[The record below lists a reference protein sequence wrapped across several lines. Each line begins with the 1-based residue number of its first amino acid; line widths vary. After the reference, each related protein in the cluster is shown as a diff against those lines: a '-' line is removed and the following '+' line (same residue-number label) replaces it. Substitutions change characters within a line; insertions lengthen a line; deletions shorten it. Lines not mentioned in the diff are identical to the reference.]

1 MDSQT
6 QGYLMAL
13 IFAAMGIIV
22 MVLTWHRGKRNP

>member
-13 IFAAMGIIV
+13 ILAGLGIFV
-22 MVLTWHRGKRNP
+22 MLVTWQRKKPR

>member
-13 IFAAMGIIV
+13 IILGLGIFV
-22 MVLTWHRGKRNP
+22 MLVTWARKKKK

>member
-13 IFAAMGIIV
+13 IFAAFGIFV
-22 MVLTWHRGKRNP
+22 MVVTWHRGKKK